1 LNSGIYIYTLRS
13 EEKSISRKMILIKW
27 FR

>member
-13 EEKSISRKMILIKW
+13 GEKSISRKMILIKW
-27 FR
+27 FK